1 MPRTTAALI
10 TKNASPGTEPGYA
23 NVIYDTRNKIT
34 SMEFDDWMAG
44 LIASSSITTAGQV
57 WIVVSYSDSLIC
69 HGTGLFRTVM
79 KDGKL
84 VAERFTPSLDAQSAT
99 PINLT
104 TWPPRK

>member
-10 TKNASPGTEPGYA
+10 TKDA
-23 NVIYDTRNKIT
+23 
-34 SMEFDDWMAG
+34 
-44 LIASSSITTAGQV
+44 
-57 WIVVSYSDSLIC
+57 
-69 HGTGLFRTVM
+69 GLFRTVM